1 MNIVLFGPP
10 GAGKGTQAKLI
21 CEKYFLNHLS
31 TGDLLRKESSK
42 ETSLGIQIKN
52 TINDGKLVSNET
64 TIELIKQF
72 IDENKNNKKG
82 FLFDGFPR
90 NKKQAELL
98 DHLMVSINEKI
109 LCVILLNVNEDVL
122 KERIMNRSTTEG
134 RSDDNLETLSKRLH
148 TYSSETEPLI
158 EYYSSQNLV
167 RKVLGTGAISD
178 INQGISSHIEASL
191 NAWPID
197 Q

>member
-72 IDENKNNKKG
+72 INENKNSNKG

-98 DHLMVSINEKI
+98 DHLMESINEKI

-134 RSDDNLETLSKRLH
+134 RSDDNMETLSKRLH

-167 RKVLGTGAISD
+167 RKVHGTGEISD
-178 INQGISSHIEASL
+178 INQGISSLIEASL
-191 NAWPID
+191 NA
-197 Q
+197 

>member
-52 TINDGKLVSNET
+52 TINDGKLVSDET

-72 IDENKNNKKG
+72 INENKNNKKG

-148 TYSSETEPLI
+148 TYFSETEPLI

-178 INQGISSHIEASL
+178 INQGINSHIEASL
-191 NAWPID
+191 NA
-197 Q
+197 

>member
-1 MNIVLFGPP
+1 MNIILFGPP

-31 TGDLLRKESSK
+31 TGDLLRKESIK
-42 ETSLGIQIKN
+42 ETSLGIQIKK

-72 IDENKNNKKG
+72 INENKNNKKG

-98 DHLMVSINEKI
+98 DHLMASIDEKI
-109 LCVILLNVNEDVL
+109 LCVILLNVDKNVL
-122 KERIMNRSTTEG
+122 KERIINRSTTEG
-134 RSDDNLETLSKRLH
+134 RSDDNLETLSKRLR
-148 TYSSETEPLI
+148 TYFSETEPLI

-191 NAWPID
+191 NA
-197 Q
+197 

>member
-72 IDENKNNKKG
+72 INENKNNKKG

-98 DHLMVSINEKI
+98 DHLMESIDEKI

-167 RKVLGTGAISD
+167 RKVHGTGEISD
-178 INQGISSHIEASL
+178 INQGINSQIEASL
-191 NAWPID
+191 NA
-197 Q
+197 

>member
-21 CEKYFLNHLS
+21 CEKYSLNHLS

-178 INQGISSHIEASL
+178 INQGINSHIEASL
-191 NAWPID
+191 NA
-197 Q
+197 

>member
-42 ETSLGIQIKN
+42 ETSLGIKIKN

-191 NAWPID
+191 NA
-197 Q
+197 

>member
-42 ETSLGIQIKN
+42 ETSLGIRIKN
-52 TINDGKLVSNET
+52 TINDGELVSNET
-64 TIELIKQF
+64 TIELINQF
-72 IDENKNNKKG
+72 INENKNNKKG

-191 NAWPID
+191 NA
-197 Q
+197 

>member
-64 TIELIKQF
+64 TIQLIKQF

-122 KERIMNRSTTEG
+122 KKRIINRSTTEG

-191 NAWPID
+191 NA
-197 Q
+197 

>member
-21 CEKYFLNHLS
+21 CEKYYLNHLS

-98 DHLMVSINEKI
+98 DHLMESINEKI

-167 RKVLGTGAISD
+167 RKVHGTGEISD
-178 INQGISSHIEASL
+178 INQGINSHIDASL
-191 NAWPID
+191 NA
-197 Q
+197 

>member
-72 IDENKNNKKG
+72 INENKNNKKG

-98 DHLMVSINEKI
+98 DHLMESIDEKI

-122 KERIMNRSTTEG
+122 KARIMNRSATEG
-134 RSDDNLETLSKRLH
+134 RSDDNLETLTKRLH

-167 RKVLGTGAISD
+167 RKVDGTGEISD
-178 INQGISSHIEASL
+178 INQGISSHVEASL
-191 NAWPID
+191 NA
-197 Q
+197 

>member
-1 MNIVLFGPP
+1 MNIILFGPP

-21 CEKYFLNHLS
+21 CEKYILNHLS
-31 TGDLLRKESSK
+31 TGDLLREESSK
-42 ETSLGIQIKN
+42 GTNLGIEIKN

-64 TIELIKQF
+64 TIELIKKF
-72 IDENKNNKKG
+72 INENKNNKKG

-98 DHLMVSINEKI
+98 DQLMASINEKI
-109 LCVILLNVNEDVL
+109 LCVILLNVNDDVL
-122 KERIMNRSTTEG
+122 KERIMNRSSKEG

-191 NAWPID
+191 NA
-197 Q
+197 

>member
-72 IDENKNNKKG
+72 INENKNNKKG

-98 DHLMVSINEKI
+98 DHLMVSIDEKI

-122 KERIMNRSTTEG
+122 KQRILNRSATEG

-167 RKVLGTGAISD
+167 RKVHGTGEISD
-178 INQGISSHIEASL
+178 INQGINSYIEASL
-191 NAWPID
+191 NA
-197 Q
+197 

>member
-31 TGDLLRKESSK
+31 TGDLLRKESIK
-42 ETSLGIQIKN
+42 ETSLGIQIKK

-72 IDENKNNKKG
+72 INKNKNNKNKKG

-98 DHLMVSINEKI
+98 DNLMSSIDEKI

-122 KERIMNRSTTEG
+122 KERIMNRSATEG
-134 RSDDNLETLSKRLH
+134 RSDDNMETLSKRLH
-148 TYSSETEPLI
+148 TYSSETKPLI

-167 RKVLGTGAISD
+167 RKVHGTGEIYD

-191 NAWPID
+191 NA
-197 Q
+197 

>member
-122 KERIMNRSTTEG
+122 KERIMSRSTTEG

-191 NAWPID
+191 NA
-197 Q
+197 

>member
-42 ETSLGIQIKN
+42 VTSLGIQIKN

-72 IDENKNNKKG
+72 INENKNNNKG

-98 DHLMVSINEKI
+98 DHLMESINEKI

-122 KERIMNRSTTEG
+122 KERIMNRSIKEG

-167 RKVLGTGAISD
+167 RKVHGTGEISD
-178 INQGISSHIEASL
+178 INQGINSHIEASL
-191 NAWPID
+191 NA
-197 Q
+197 

>member
-31 TGDLLRKESSK
+31 TGDLLRKESIK

-167 RKVLGTGAISD
+167 RKVLVTGAISD

-191 NAWPID
+191 NA
-197 Q
+197 

>member
-72 IDENKNNKKG
+72 INENKNNNKG

-98 DHLMVSINEKI
+98 DHLMESINEKI

-167 RKVLGTGAISD
+167 RKVHGTGEISD
-178 INQGISSHIEASL
+178 INQGISSYIEASL
-191 NAWPID
+191 NA
-197 Q
+197 

>member
-134 RSDDNLETLSKRLH
+134 RSDDNLETLSKRLY

-191 NAWPID
+191 NA
-197 Q
+197 

>member
-134 RSDDNLETLSKRLH
+134 RSDDNMETLSKRLH

-178 INQGISSHIEASL
+178 INQGINSHIEASL
-191 NAWPID
+191 NA
-197 Q
+197 

>member
-72 IDENKNNKKG
+72 INENKNKKKG

-98 DHLMVSINEKI
+98 DHLMLSIDEKI

-191 NAWPID
+191 NA
-197 Q
+197 

>member
-42 ETSLGIQIKN
+42 ETSLGIQIKK
-52 TINDGKLVSNET
+52 TIDDGKLVSNET

-72 IDENKNNKKG
+72 INENKNNNKG

-98 DHLMVSINEKI
+98 DHLMESINEKI

-167 RKVLGTGAISD
+167 RKVDGTGEISD
-178 INQGISSHIEASL
+178 INQGISSHVEASL
-191 NAWPID
+191 NA
-197 Q
+197 

>member
-134 RSDDNLETLSKRLH
+134 RSDDNLETLSKRLN

-167 RKVLGTGAISD
+167 RKVLGTGAIRD
-178 INQGISSHIEASL
+178 INQGISSHIESTL
-191 NAWPID
+191 NA
-197 Q
+197 

>member
-72 IDENKNNKKG
+72 INENKNNKKG

-98 DHLMVSINEKI
+98 DHLMESINEKI

-158 EYYSSQNLV
+158 EYYSCKNLV
-167 RKVLGTGAISD
+167 RKVHGTGEISD

-191 NAWPID
+191 NA
-197 Q
+197 

>member
-1 MNIVLFGPP
+1 MNTVLFGPP

-42 ETSLGIQIKN
+42 ETRLGIQIKN
-52 TINDGKLVSNET
+52 TINDGKLVSNEM

-191 NAWPID
+191 NA
-197 Q
+197 

>member
-31 TGDLLRKESSK
+31 TGELLRKESSK

-72 IDENKNNKKG
+72 INENKYNNKG

-98 DHLMVSINEKI
+98 DHLMESINEKI

-134 RSDDNLETLSKRLH
+134 RSDDNMETLSKRLH

-158 EYYSSQNLV
+158 DYYSSQNLV

-191 NAWPID
+191 NA
-197 Q
+197 

>member
-42 ETSLGIQIKN
+42 ETLLGIQIKN
-52 TINDGKLVSNET
+52 TINDGKLVSNEM

-191 NAWPID
+191 NA
-197 Q
+197 

>member
-72 IDENKNNKKG
+72 INENKNNNKG

-98 DHLMVSINEKI
+98 DHLMESINEKI

-134 RSDDNLETLSKRLH
+134 RSDDNMETLSKRLH

-167 RKVLGTGAISD
+167 RKVHGTGEISD
-178 INQGISSHIEASL
+178 INQGISSYIEASL
-191 NAWPID
+191 NA
-197 Q
+197 

>member
-72 IDENKNNKKG
+72 INENKNNNKG

-98 DHLMVSINEKI
+98 DHLMESINEKI

-134 RSDDNLETLSKRLH
+134 RSDDNLETLSKRLN

-167 RKVLGTGAISD
+167 RKVQGTGEISD

-191 NAWPID
+191 NA
-197 Q
+197 

>member
-72 IDENKNNKKG
+72 INENKNNNKG

-98 DHLMVSINEKI
+98 DHLMESINEKI

-167 RKVLGTGAISD
+167 RKVDGTGEISD
-178 INQGISSHIEASL
+178 INQGISYHIEASL
-191 NAWPID
+191 NA
-197 Q
+197 

>member
-72 IDENKNNKKG
+72 INENKNNKKG

-98 DHLMVSINEKI
+98 DHLMVSIDEKI

-122 KERIMNRSTTEG
+122 KARIMNRSATEG

-167 RKVLGTGAISD
+167 RKVHGTGEISD
-178 INQGISSHIEASL
+178 INQGINSHIEASL
-191 NAWPID
+191 NA
-197 Q
+197 

>member
-64 TIELIKQF
+64 TIELIKKF
-72 IDENKNNKKG
+72 INENKNNKKG

-98 DHLMVSINEKI
+98 DHLMESINEKI

-134 RSDDNLETLSKRLH
+134 RSDDNMETLSKRLH

-167 RKVLGTGAISD
+167 RKVDGTGEISD
-178 INQGISSHIEASL
+178 INQGISSHVEASL
-191 NAWPID
+191 NA
-197 Q
+197 

>member
-52 TINDGKLVSNET
+52 TINDGKLVSDET

-72 IDENKNNKKG
+72 INENKNNNTRKRGRKSSNRFG
-82 FLFDGFPR
+82 KNSYRFL
-90 NKKQAELL
+90 NK
-98 DHLMVSINEKI
+98 SI
-109 LCVILLNVNEDVL
+109 
-122 KERIMNRSTTEG
+122 
-134 RSDDNLETLSKRLH
+134 
-148 TYSSETEPLI
+148 
-158 EYYSSQNLV
+158 
-167 RKVLGTGAISD
+167 
-178 INQGISSHIEASL
+178 
-191 NAWPID
+191 
-197 Q
+197 

>member
-31 TGDLLRKESSK
+31 TGELLRKESSK

-52 TINDGKLVSNET
+52 TINDGKLVSNEM

-191 NAWPID
+191 NA
-197 Q
+197 

>member
-31 TGDLLRKESSK
+31 TGDLLRKESTK

-191 NAWPID
+191 NA
-197 Q
+197 

>member
-31 TGDLLRKESSK
+31 TGDLLRNESSK
-42 ETSLGIQIKN
+42 KTSLGIQIKN

-64 TIELIKQF
+64 TIELIKHF

-98 DHLMVSINEKI
+98 DHLMESINEKI

-191 NAWPID
+191 NA
-197 Q
+197 

>member
-21 CEKYFLNHLS
+21 CEKYLLNHLS

-134 RSDDNLETLSKRLH
+134 RYDDNLETLSKRLY

-191 NAWPID
+191 NA
-197 Q
+197 

>member
-72 IDENKNNKKG
+72 INENKSNKKG

-98 DHLMVSINEKI
+98 DNLMVSIDEKI

-122 KERIMNRSTTEG
+122 KERIMNRSATEG

-167 RKVLGTGAISD
+167 RKVHGTGEISD
-178 INQGISSHIEASL
+178 INQGINSYIEASL
-191 NAWPID
+191 NA
-197 Q
+197 

>member
-1 MNIVLFGPP
+1 MNIVLFGPL

-72 IDENKNNKKG
+72 INENKNNNKG

-98 DHLMVSINEKI
+98 DHLMESINEKI

-122 KERIMNRSTTEG
+122 KERIMNRSTKEG

-167 RKVLGTGAISD
+167 RKVHGTGEISA

-191 NAWPID
+191 NA
-197 Q
+197 

>member
-64 TIELIKQF
+64 IIELIKQF
-72 IDENKNNKKG
+72 INENKSNKKG

-90 NKKQAELL
+90 NKNQAELL
-98 DHLMVSINEKI
+98 VHLMVSIYEKI

-191 NAWPID
+191 NA
-197 Q
+197 